1 MRYEVYTLHC
11 RHGSLTFTRPYT
23 SLLAAMRQ
31 AWEDERAGRW
41 RCERITRAAP
51 PGEWDGAAMAAYWAK
66 HGWDWLEAPGAEDG
80 RGA

>member
-31 AWEDERAGRW
+31 AWEDARGARW
-41 RCERITRAAP
+41 SCERITRATP
-51 PGEWDGAAMAAYWAK
+51 PAEWDIAAMAAYWADQ
-66 HGWDWLEAPGAEDG
+66 GWDALEGPGAEG
-80 RGA
+80 GGAR